1 VHGLTATYFR
11 SADLTGEKVKRIDPA
26 IDFDWQEK
34 PPIEVNPGE
43 SFSVRWEG
51 EIEAPVSEKFTFHV
65 EGNDQIKLWVG
76 PHLVINSHGNPGS
89 GETTGTVTLEG
100 GKLYPFKMEFRE
112 KNWSASAKVS
122 WSTASMPKAP
132 VPPDSLY
139 TLPAEDAAGLQNS
152 GLLGIYFSKPNLT
165 GDFKVRVDASID
177 FDWEENPP
185 IPGLEPNQYSVRWEG
200 DLSPET
206 SESYTFEF
214 ETEEKICLWLDGHIL
229 LQSGTDKSRELVSL
243 PVILKAGEKYHVRI
257 EILEMGSEPTA
268 RLFWSSSSLSRSVI
282 PASYFTPAK
291 PPPLP
296 VAQPKTPAGLVML
309 DGSILARSIHACD
322 STSVTSSNTPPAP
335 GVSSLNVA
343 MILLQPLPKDLEANL
358 KAGRTGLLLCN
369 KDFVD
374 GELKHLTN
382 GTVMVDSVL
391 FGLKTFE
398 QGKVIAIV
406 LRDCTPPHAS
416 PAYVVRTKDGS
427 KLKTSRMRLEKD
439 CLLVE
444 NPLLPEYKIPMGELL
459 EIVSNQ

>member
-1 VHGLTATYFR
+1 MKSFWVCCFFCVSRLWAAQGVVETSDGLRIEGEINSEPGFLIVKTTNHAPSRLAVTNISHLQMAARSNDVKTAIQTEGKVHGLTATYFR

-200 DLSPET
+200 DLIPET

-214 ETEEKICLWLDGHIL
+214 ETEEKICLWLDGHLL

-282 PASYFTPAK
+282 PASYFTP
-291 PPPLP
+291 
-296 VAQPKTPAGLVML
+296 
-309 DGSILARSIHACD
+309 
-322 STSVTSSNTPPAP
+322 
-335 GVSSLNVA
+335 
-343 MILLQPLPKDLEANL
+343 
-358 KAGRTGLLLCN
+358 
-369 KDFVD
+369 
-374 GELKHLTN
+374 
-382 GTVMVDSVL
+382 
-391 FGLKTFE
+391 
-398 QGKVIAIV
+398 
-406 LRDCTPPHAS
+406 
-416 PAYVVRTKDGS
+416 
-427 KLKTSRMRLEKD
+427 
-439 CLLVE
+439 
-444 NPLLPEYKIPMGELL
+444 
-459 EIVSNQ
+459 